1 MFVPPE
7 CSQDPVG
14 KPHICVCRG
23 DEATVTVTAGCVA
36 STGFPKAP
44 QAELQ
49 GVVQQLQEGLQE
61 PLQQL
66 PGAQLNVS
74 VPAKRALML
83 GRSATEHWGL
93 HACGLRR
100 EHCFWSVS
108 HEQVRSCAR

>member
-1 MFVPPE
+1 MQPN
-7 CSQDPVG
+7 PVG
-14 KPHICVCRG
+14 QPPIWFCRG
-23 DEATVTVTAGCVA
+23 DEAAVTVTAGCVA
-36 STGFPKAP
+36 GTEFPRIP

-83 GRSATEHWGL
+83 DRSAQQL
-93 HACGLRR
+93 
-100 EHCFWSVS
+100 
-108 HEQVRSCAR
+108 